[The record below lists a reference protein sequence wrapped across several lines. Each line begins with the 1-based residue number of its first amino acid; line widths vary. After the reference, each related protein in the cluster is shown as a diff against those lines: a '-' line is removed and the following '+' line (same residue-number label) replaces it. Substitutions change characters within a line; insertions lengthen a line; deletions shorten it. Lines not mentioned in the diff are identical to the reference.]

1 MLEVKN
7 ITKLYNKNAGIQ
19 DLSIQVEP
27 GDVVCL
33 VGPNGAGKTTAIKC
47 IAGLLESQEG
57 KVILNGSDINL
68 PKTRKNIGYMQ
79 DILDFYD
86 NMTVYEVLDMIDK
99 IKLGGKFHR
108 EIDVYLKKYDLY
120 NVRNTT
126 VRLLSMGMRRKLTI
140 IMALLGNLELI
151 ILDEP
156 TNGVDTLGIIFLKE
170 DIKNLS
176 QKGKMIL
183 LSSHVL
189 DFVSVVCNRAI
200 FLKEGKVIEDIR
212 DLEEKFIRLE
222 EIYRNIYC

>member
-19 DLSIQVEP
+19 DLSIQVES

-57 KVILNGSDINL
+57 KVILNGSEINL
-68 PKTRKNIGYMQ
+68 QKTKKNIGYMQ
-79 DILDFYD
+79 DSLDFYD
-86 NMTVYEVLDMIDK
+86 NMTIYEVLDMIDK

-140 IMALLGNLELI
+140 IMALLGEMELI

-170 DIKNLS
+170 DIKKMS
-176 QKGKMIL
+176 EKGKMIL

-189 DFVSVVCNRAI
+189 DFVSMVCNRAI
-200 FLKEGKVIEDIR
+200 FLKEGKVIEDLSDR
-212 DLEEKFIRLE
+212 DEKFIHLE
-222 EIYRNIYC
+222 EVYRNIYC